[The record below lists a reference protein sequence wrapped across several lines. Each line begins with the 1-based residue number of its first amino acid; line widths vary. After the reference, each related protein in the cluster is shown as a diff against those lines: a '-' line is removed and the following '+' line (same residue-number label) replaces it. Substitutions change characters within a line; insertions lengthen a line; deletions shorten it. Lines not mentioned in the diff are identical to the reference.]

1 MKLLEFYEYVSK
13 NLFSNIYYIHR
24 LWFFLNRCK
33 SVEPFCE
40 KRTFKII
47 VAVVEQWLCV
57 VGSSLQSS
65 LKHLSKNVHHI
76 YKKEDKT
83 TSVIS
88 IRSDKHVLD
97 IWFSQYCWQNI
108 YFFICICS
116 SFWARIGYLF
126 VTCKKSTVYLYPS
139 VVHR

>member
-24 LWFFLNRCK
+24 LCFFFSNRCK

-40 KRTFKII
+40 KRTVKII

-57 VGSSLQSS
+57 MGSSLQSS

-76 YKKEDKT
+76 YKKKT
-83 TSVIS
+83 KIKLHLS
-88 IRSDKHVLD
+88 
-97 IWFSQYCWQNI
+97 
-108 YFFICICS
+108 
-116 SFWARIGYLF
+116 
-126 VTCKKSTVYLYPS
+126 YLYDRINTFLTS
-139 VVHR
+139 GSHNTVGKTFTFLYVYVHRFGPE